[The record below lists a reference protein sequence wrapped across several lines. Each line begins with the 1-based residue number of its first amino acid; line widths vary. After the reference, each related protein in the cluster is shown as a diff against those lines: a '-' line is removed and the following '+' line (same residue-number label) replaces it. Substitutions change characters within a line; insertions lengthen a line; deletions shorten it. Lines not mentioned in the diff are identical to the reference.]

1 MSSEMTFLEALP
13 ARIAGDFVLVVR
25 AMDGSR
31 PKEELPMPTESEC
44 SDLGGWLAGKSF
56 AVGAY
61 SVSMQHSGPWPKG
74 ERKVQLELAPLTTVI
89 KVGGDSVPMFGDST
103 EDDFKAARGVA
114 GETATIK
121 QETAKLRAL
130 MDLEE
135 VRARMEGPDSS
146 GSDPAMLYI
155 LRRMEERIGQP
166 KNELDMGV
174 VLKIML
180 SQQQAQQGFMMECF
194 KLLAAGS
201 GGGGGMS
208 GMKDFFSLFEK
219 FKALDLSGEGG
230 GDGSI
235 MGAIPGILQSVAAI
249 RAPAQDTTQENAGTP
264 LQNGPLRKALPEIPA
279 AELAKPPTIEERGL
293 LVQRQRCAAF
303 VEHLEIEFQAG
314 AEADAVASY
323 LDKEIGLL
331 PPPVRKSFDLG
342 TFEVST
348 LREFLTDA
356 QFKSA
361 IDRFSTPAGM
371 AWMREFLAAFK
382 EEEEV
387 EDAEDAARMLAVQD
401 PDDTDRNLEAQDLA
415 VEWREHG
422 IAEHDARNP
431 DDDDRAG

>member
-13 ARIAGDFVLVVR
+13 ARIDGDYVFVVR

-44 SDLGGWLAGKSF
+44 GDLGAWLAGKSF

-61 SVSMQHSGPWPKG
+61 SVSLKHSGPWAKG
-74 ERKVQLELAPLTTVI
+74 ERQTQLEIAPLTSVV

-103 EDDFKAARGVA
+103 EDEFKAARGVA

-155 LRRMEERIGQP
+155 MRRMEERIGQP
-166 KNELDMGV
+166 KPELDMGV
-174 VLKIML
+174 ILKIML

-194 KLLAAGS
+194 KLMAG
-201 GGGGGMS
+201 GAGAGGGMS

-219 FKALDLSGEGG
+219 FKALDLSGESGG

-235 MGAIPGILQSVAAI
+235 MGAIPGILQSVAAM
-249 RAPAQDTTQENAGTP
+249 RAATPEATQENAGATI
-264 LQNGPLRKALPEIPA
+264 LQNGPLRKARPEIPA
-279 AELAKPPTIEERGL
+279 AEIAKPPTIEERGL

-342 TFEVST
+342 TFEVGV

-356 QFKSA
+356 QLKSA

-382 EEEEV
+382 DEV
-387 EDAEDAARMLAVQD
+387 EGEGAEAID
-401 PDDTDRNLEAQDLA
+401 PGDILDHVRPEIDVR
-415 VEWREHG
+415 
-422 IAEHDARNP
+422 P
-431 DDDDRAG
+431 DDDNRAG

>member
-1 MSSEMTFLEALP
+1 MSSEMTFVDALP
-13 ARIAGDFVLVVR
+13 TRIGGDFVLVVR
-25 AMDGSR
+25 PMDGSR
-31 PKEELPMPTESEC
+31 PREEIPMPTENEC
-44 SDLGGWLAGKSF
+44 GDLGAWLAGKGF
-56 AVGAY
+56 GAGAY
-61 SVSMQHSGPWPKG
+61 AVSLKRCGTWPKG
-74 ERKVQLELAPLTTVI
+74 EKKVQKDLAPLTTVV
-89 KVGGDSVPMFGDST
+89 KVEGDSVPMFGDSA
-103 EDDFKAARGVA
+103 DDPFKAARGVA
-114 GETATIK
+114 GETETIK

-135 VRARMEGPDSS
+135 VRLRMEGPDSS

-166 KNELDMGV
+166 KTDLQMGD

-194 KLLAAGS
+194 KLMASGS
-201 GGGGGMS
+201 GAAGGMS
-208 GMKDFFSLFEK
+208 GMKDFFSLFQK
-219 FKALDLSGEGG
+219 FKDLDLSGEGG

-235 MGAIPGILQSVAAI
+235 MGAIPGILQSVAAM
-249 RAPAQDTTQENAGTP
+249 RAGTPEATQENAGTTI
-264 LQNGPLRKALPEIPA
+264 LQNGPLRKVLPEIPA
-279 AELAKPPTIEERGL
+279 AEISKPPTIEERGL

-356 QFKSA
+356 QLKSA

-371 AWMREFLAAFK
+371 AWMNEFLSAFK
-382 EEEEV
+382 EEEE
-387 EDAEDAARMLAVQD
+387 EAGGDILDHAR
-401 PDDTDRNLEAQDLA
+401 PES
-415 VEWREHG
+415 
-422 IAEHDARNP
+422 DARFT